1 MDTAKEDEDV
11 RAALVSVIE
20 AEERVK
26 LIKAALKA
34 KVGFSEIEYFNLK
47 QAQHCKGGNDK
58 SDRIRNENLIK
69 TTMQFKLH
77 DAVADLK
84 NLRKISYDAR
94 KGFIQRRGP
103 DARKIIR
110 QFEAEGRKI
119 RTELKAKNEQKVKHL
134 VSKFKSKHTAD
145 CENIPD
151 KINRYSQAKIFQGGD
166 EEEPVNDSQAPII
179 YGDLRLDKD
188 EIAALLLDPK
198 FATLDSLVIEDF
210 DLEVECTLTKMKW
223 NRMSDTGNCE
233 DEKERE
239 ELELEDAESREVY
252 DSINKTYNAQKQRV
266 TDLEQNAFVILPKP
280 QPVDYE
286 ALLEIRRQKYTETF
300 VEYKENHCDKEGKQ
314 RSNLTKQQAS
324 GIRKLKKRISEGEI
338 IVCETDKAGRLCVMP
353 VEMYMEAGLTHTDK
367 DEEVDEEFV
376 QQCQRK
382 LNGHVSMWI
391 KMLSQGENWEHEDRL
406 RETQINHSCSVAPL
420 YLLVKSH
427 KKYSGVRPG
436 GEGPPPPPPTRPV
449 CGAVNG
455 MDVHLSNILS
465 PIVEAVANEMKDK
478 AEVISTDD
486 ALSVIDQYNDKQ
498 IKSLKCADEFE
509 PNESIHATNEYI
521 FTDVL
526 DELLGEHWQK
536 ETRKEPEYSTDEDEF
551 ATDEEDLDQVYN
563 DSKRQ
568 TDEVVICAGD
578 VISLFPRIS
587 HSLAGKCLYQAIL
600 ETEINFEGLNYE
612 EICLYIALNHT
623 ASSVPV
629 NIRKLVPI
637 RKYAKGKR
645 PGITSTA
652 ALSGGRTVASG
663 QWRFTRSPDT
673 FTAEEK
679 KLLFAEAVR
688 LGVVALFGLHL
699 YSFGSKVFVQ
709 RSGTPIG
716 VRLSCGVA
724 RLVANS
730 FDKELKVLLDNNK
743 IKVDAIFRYL
753 DDHRNILR
761 ALAPGWRWNKGKK
774 KLQFRKK
781 WVEEDMEISPV
792 ERTSR
797 VLNDIMNGV
806 YEDLQWEYEHQE
818 MFPDNTLPTLDVRL
832 FVQDSLVLYS
842 FYSKDVANKHVI
854 HKDSALDEN
863 MKIASLTQNLIRRM
877 KNTSELVNMKVRLA
891 IVDEFAE
898 QLMMSGYGRD
908 QTRRIITGGLVG
920 YENLKAT
927 AAESGEGLHRSAAA
941 GAVARRRARLLG
953 RGNWFRTP
961 PKNTTRDTA
970 PPNPRH
976 KKHPG
981 LKKEKKKLP
990 VSVLFSVQ
998 TRNGIFE

>member
-1 MDTAKEDEDV
+1 MV
-11 RAALVSVIE
+11 RL
-20 AEERVK
+20 
-26 LIKAALKA
+26 
-34 KVGFSEIEYFNLK
+34 
-47 QAQHCKGGNDK
+47 
-58 SDRIRNENLIK
+58 
-69 TTMQFKLH
+69 
-77 DAVADLK
+77 
-84 NLRKISYDAR
+84 
-94 KGFIQRRGP
+94 
-103 DARKIIR
+103 
-110 QFEAEGRKI
+110 
-119 RTELKAKNEQKVKHL
+119 
-134 VSKFKSKHTAD
+134 
-145 CENIPD
+145 
-151 KINRYSQAKIFQGGD
+151 
-166 EEEPVNDSQAPII
+166 
-179 YGDLRLDKD
+179 
-188 EIAALLLDPK
+188 
-198 FATLDSLVIEDF
+198 
-210 DLEVECTLTKMKW
+210 
-223 NRMSDTGNCE
+223 
-233 DEKERE
+233 
-239 ELELEDAESREVY
+239 
-252 DSINKTYNAQKQRV
+252 
-266 TDLEQNAFVILPKP
+266 
-280 QPVDYE
+280 
-286 ALLEIRRQKYTETF
+286 
-300 VEYKENHCDKEGKQ
+300 
-314 RSNLTKQQAS
+314 
-324 GIRKLKKRISEGEI
+324 
-338 IVCETDKAGRLCVMP
+338 
-353 VEMYMEAGLTHTDK
+353 
-367 DEEVDEEFV
+367 
-376 QQCQRK
+376 
-382 LNGHVSMWI
+382 
-391 KMLSQGENWEHEDRL
+391 
-406 RETQINHSCSVAPL
+406 
-420 YLLVKSH
+420 
-427 KKYSGVRPG
+427 G

-970 PPNPRH
+970 PNPRH

-981 LKKEKKKLP
+981 LKKEKKKPP

-998 TRNGIFE
+998 TRNGILNKMLKETETHLRKLTGESVRHVQRSGSTVKQLLIRSNNFIQPCNKIQCTICRTSDNMKSSGTGYNKEFPGSGDSKVDCTLRGTGGHTYLTWCLTCRAAVEKQNEMRKLKEAQKQDESKGIEEKVEEEEEEGNKIEDAKDSIYLGESSRSPQLRQTDHYLGLIGSKEDSHQYRHWQDCHANEDRPKFGAKVIRFYSTAMSRQIAESTLLWRWSKMGEKFRIMNQKGMYNRCHLARLVLEENTVKEKGDLDPGEVKEGNEPSKLPVDEDKSKTPTKSNDSNPKPSKAKPNFNFNVKTNGQKYKSANIASYFKPNKGVKKN